1 MSRGMNQKLKLH
13 FLREIM
19 LRKTDKNHAITLAEI
34 KEELA
39 KREVT
44 AERKSLYS
52 DLNDLENFGITV
64 EGEQKNNGYYYKVV
78 KRDFEIAEL
87 KLLVDAIQS
96 SKFITE
102 RKSRELIKKIEGFAS
117 EHEAKKL
124 QRQVYVQG
132 RIKTMNESVYNSVD
146 AIHEAIENNKK
157 IRFKYLRWNIKAELE
172 ERRGGEWYVISPW
185 ALTWDDEN
193 YYLVAYDSE
202 AGKIKHYRVDKMDKM
217 QITKEAREGRE
228 LFERFDLAA
237 YAKKNFGMYG
247 GRDERITIR
256 LENDKIGIFIDRFG
270 KDITI
275 RKYDA
280 DHVEIRVNVAISG
293 QFFGWIMGLGDG
305 ECVSFQNLD
314 EKYCAKCMKSGKI
327 HKECNISFNDPF
339 MNFDGKVSD
348 KAWDE
353 FIYKTPRYE
362 LASWEYD
369 MKGWPS
375 CCDDFMKCLGDDN
388 GEYKFVCN
396 HCSKEITM
404 ELD

>member
-1 MSRGMNQKLKLH
+1 
-13 FLREIM
+13 
-19 LRKTDKNHAITLAEI
+19 
-34 KEELA
+34 
-39 KREVT
+39 
-44 AERKSLYS
+44 
-52 DLNDLENFGITV
+52 
-64 EGEQKNNGYYYKVV
+64 
-78 KRDFEIAEL
+78 
-87 KLLVDAIQS
+87 
-96 SKFITE
+96 
-102 RKSRELIKKIEGFAS
+102 
-117 EHEAKKL
+117 
-124 QRQVYVQG
+124 
-132 RIKTMNESVYNSVD
+132 MNESVYNSVD

-305 ECVSFQNLD
+305 IEIVGPESVVS
-314 EKYCAKCMKSGKI
+314 EMKAAS
-327 HKECNISFNDPF
+327 
-339 MNFDGKVSD
+339 
-348 KAWDE
+348 KALYNR
-353 FIYKTPRYE
+353 YK
-362 LASWEYD
+362 
-369 MKGWPS
+369 
-375 CCDDFMKCLGDDN
+375 
-388 GEYKFVCN
+388 
-396 HCSKEITM
+396 
-404 ELD
+404 

>member
-19 LRKTDKNHAITLAEI
+19 LRKTDKDHAITLAEI

-157 IRFKYLRWNIKAELE
+157 IRFKYLRW
-172 ERRGGEWYVISPW
+172 
-185 ALTWDDEN
+185 
-193 YYLVAYDSE
+193 
-202 AGKIKHYRVDKMDKM
+202 
-217 QITKEAREGRE
+217 
-228 LFERFDLAA
+228 
-237 YAKKNFGMYG
+237 
-247 GRDERITIR
+247 RI
-256 LENDKIGIFIDRFG
+256 
-270 KDITI
+270 
-275 RKYDA
+275 
-280 DHVEIRVNVAISG
+280 
-293 QFFGWIMGLGDG
+293 
-305 ECVSFQNLD
+305 
-314 EKYCAKCMKSGKI
+314 
-327 HKECNISFNDPF
+327 
-339 MNFDGKVSD
+339 
-348 KAWDE
+348 
-353 FIYKTPRYE
+353 
-362 LASWEYD
+362 
-369 MKGWPS
+369 
-375 CCDDFMKCLGDDN
+375 
-388 GEYKFVCN
+388 
-396 HCSKEITM
+396 
-404 ELD
+404 

>member
-19 LRKTDKNHAITLAEI
+19 LRKTDKDHAITLAEI

-193 YYLVAYDSE
+193 YYMVAFDNYDQ
-202 AGKIKHYRVDKMDKM
+202 KIKHYRVDKMK
-217 QITKEAREGRE
+217 QIELLEDRRDGKEAFKG
-228 LFERFDLAA
+228 FDMAA
-237 YAKKNFGMYG
+237 YSKMNFGMYS
-247 GRDERITIR
+247 GRKEKVRI
-256 LENDKIGIFIDRFG
+256 EFNNYMVGVFIDRFG
-270 KDITI
+270 KDISI
-275 RKYDA
+275 IPAGDNSSCI
-280 DHVEIRVNVAISG
+280 HVDVAVSP
-293 QFFGWIMGLGDG
+293 QFFAWILRLGDEVKVTG
-305 ECVSFQNLD
+305 PDSVVE
-314 EKYCAKCMKSGKI
+314 EMKEYVRGFL
-327 HKECNISFNDPF
+327 E
-339 MNFDGKVSD
+339 
-348 KAWDE
+348 
-353 FIYKTPRYE
+353 RY
-362 LASWEYD
+362 
-369 MKGWPS
+369 
-375 CCDDFMKCLGDDN
+375 
-388 GEYKFVCN
+388 
-396 HCSKEITM
+396 
-404 ELD
+404 

>member
-1 MSRGMNQKLKLH
+1 MSRGTNQKMKL
-13 FLREIM
+13 FYLREIM
-19 LRKTDKNHAITLAEI
+19 LKKTDKDHAITLAQI
-34 KEELA
+34 KEELE

-52 DLNDLENFGITV
+52 DLGELENMGLEI
-64 EGEQKNNGYYYKVV
+64 EGEQKNNSYYYKVT

-117 EHEAKKL
+117 ENEAKKL

-157 IRFKYLRWNIKAELE
+157 IKFKYLKWNIKAQLE

-193 YYLVAYDSE
+193 YYLVAYDDK

-217 QITKEAREGRE
+217 QVTGEMRVGRE

-237 YAKKNFGMYG
+237 YAKKNFGMYD
-247 GRDERITIR
+247 GRDERVTIR
-256 LENDKIGIFIDRFG
+256 LENEKIGIFIDRFG

-275 RKYDA
+275 RRCDEQ
-280 DHVEIRVNVAISG
+280 HVEVRVNVAVSN
-293 QFFGWIMGLGDG
+293 QFYGWIMSLGDG
-305 ECVSFQNLD
+305 V
-314 EKYCAKCMKSGKI
+314 
-327 HKECNISFNDPF
+327 
-339 MNFDGKVSD
+339 
-348 KAWDE
+348 
-353 FIYKTPRYE
+353 E
-362 LASWEYD
+362 LVGPDLVVQD
-369 MKGWPS
+369 MK
-375 CCDDFMKCLGDDN
+375 DITKKL
-388 GEYKFVCN
+388 YKRYN
-396 HCSKEITM
+396 
-404 ELD
+404 

>member
-117 EHEAKKL
+117 EHEANKL

-305 ECVSFQNLD
+305 IEIVGPESVVS
-314 EKYCAKCMKSGKI
+314 EMKAAS
-327 HKECNISFNDPF
+327 
-339 MNFDGKVSD
+339 
-348 KAWDE
+348 KALYNR
-353 FIYKTPRYE
+353 YK
-362 LASWEYD
+362 
-369 MKGWPS
+369 
-375 CCDDFMKCLGDDN
+375 
-388 GEYKFVCN
+388 
-396 HCSKEITM
+396 
-404 ELD
+404 